1 MNYARIIDG
10 VRLCKAWRYRYE
22 QDNMDDLENKI
33 KGKQSFRNHIIVTD
47 GSFSMDGTI
56 AQLDQICD
64 LADTYNAVAVV
75 GVRHSTGFLV
85 KTGRGTYQY
94 RHVMGRVEILNITAG
109 GHPIVP
115 IMLYETVLAQTFAA
129 RLLEVNYIIGFLFP

>member
-1 MNYARIIDG
+1 MVEFDNKKTN
-10 VRLCKAWRYRYE
+10 KA
-22 QDNMDDLENKI
+22 
-33 KGKQSFRNHIIVTD
+33 SPRNHNIAMD

-129 RLLEVNYIIGFLFP
+129 RLLEEVNYTIGFLFP